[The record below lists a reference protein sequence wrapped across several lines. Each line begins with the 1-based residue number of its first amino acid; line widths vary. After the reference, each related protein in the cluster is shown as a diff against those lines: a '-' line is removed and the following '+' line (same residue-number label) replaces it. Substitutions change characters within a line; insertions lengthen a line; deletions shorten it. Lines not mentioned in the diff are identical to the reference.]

1 MSVKAF
7 FKALLFALL
16 WFIIQIIKL
25 FIYAGVLAFIFK
37 TFGEIG
43 GASVVI
49 VLFVDL
55 YRFIRY
61 GRPVFYWGG
70 TFWERIR
77 FIIASRRK
85 SPDED
90 EAEPGE
96 EPQESNDEEAID
108 EDDIDEDDI
117 DDDIDE
123 LILFMEEIEM
133 LEDEESLDDER

>member
-25 FIYAGVLAFIFK
+25 FIYAGALAFIFK

-43 GASVVI
+43 SASVVI
-49 VLFVDL
+49 ILFVDL

-77 FIIASRRK
+77 FIIASHRRT
-85 SPDED
+85 PDED
-90 EAEPGE
+90 EAESE
-96 EPQESNDEEAID
+96 EELLEGNEEEAID
-108 EDDIDEDDI
+108 DDL

-123 LILFMEEIEM
+123 LTLLMEEMEI

>member
-1 MSVKAF
+1 MVYNTDNQAVY
-7 FKALLFALL
+7 LRRCTP
-16 WFIIQIIKL
+16 
-25 FIYAGVLAFIFK
+25 FIFK
-37 TFGEIG
+37 TFGELG
-43 GASVVI
+43 SASVVI
-49 VLFVDL
+49 ILFVDL

-77 FIIASRRK
+77 FIIASLRK

-96 EPQESNDEEAID
+96 EPQESNDEEA
-108 EDDIDEDDI
+108 IDEDDI